1 MVRAGGAYALGGS
14 AALYAVLA
22 IGLMVGAGVVA
33 VTQPVTWLNVLMM
46 VVLAGSGIAF
56 AYVALLYVRA
66 LQRREPFSISH
77 EGSELI
83 ISDHLGTFRL
93 KADDIE
99 AYAVASRVKLQLN
112 SDMGL
117 RDGGPF
123 TALKHKRLTIA
134 PMFIEGDVPA
144 LLKQFDPQFEQ
155 KHTFTIEGFLDRF
168 H

>member
-1 MVRAGGAYALGGS
+1 MVRAGGAYALGGA
-14 AALYAVLA
+14 AALYAMLA
-22 IGLMVGAGVVA
+22 IGLVVGAGVVA
-33 VTQPVTWLNVLMM
+33 VTQPVTWLNVLMI

-66 LQRREPFSISH
+66 LQRREPFSIGC
-77 EGSELI
+77 EGPDLVI
-83 ISDHLGTFRL
+83 TDHLGAFKL

-99 AYAVASRVKLQLN
+99 AYAVASRIKLQLR
-112 SDMGL
+112 SDFGA

-123 TALKHKRLTIA
+123 TTLKGNLLTIA
-134 PMFIEGDVPA
+134 PMFIDGDVPA

-168 H
+168 Q